1 MVNFSSAQTLKIG
14 LKTLYFV
21 SIVLGDVRIF
31 YRCIR
36 SEKCTKHTLR
46 SEYICGTQQSI
57 LHTILQGE
65 GGAQAMFLGDIRLQ
79 ATGSHPVHMAYIFRI
94 PMHKQ
99 TILAVVWAETTRRV
113 RGKPLSV
120 QEGGGGE
127 AKKCPLPHA
136 PCVARTSP
144 RA

>member
-1 MVNFSSAQTLKIG
+1 
-14 LKTLYFV
+14 V
-21 SIVLGDVRIF
+21 SFVLGDVRIF
-31 YRCIR
+31 YGCIGNER
-36 SEKCTKHTLR
+36 CTKHTLLF
-46 SEYICGTQQSI
+46 EYICGTQQSI

-65 GGAQAMFLGDIRLQ
+65 GGAQAMFQGDIRQQ

-99 TILAVVWAETTRRV
+99 MILAVVWTKRTRRV
-113 RGKPLSV
+113 KGKPLSV